1 MNYLV
6 WAFVFFAAFLLQT
19 KISLLSVAPNITA
32 LLAYYAGIKYGQNRG
47 MLFGLLIGAIE
58 DSLSSPILGPNM
70 LGKGLVG
77 FSSSFFI
84 PGGIFVWTPLLG
96 MLGLALLTFADNTA
110 VFLSLS
116 IFDRPPTAPATAL
129 FISVMQAL
137 LNSAAGM
144 FIKPTHA
151 D

>member
-1 MNYLV
+1 MNYV
-6 WAFVFFAAFLLQT
+6 IWAFFIFMAFLLQT

-32 LLAYYAGIKYGQNRG
+32 ILAYYAGIKYGQNRG
-47 MLFGLLIGAIE
+47 VLFGLLIGAIE

-77 FSSSFFI
+77 FSASLFI
-84 PGGIFVWTPLLG
+84 SGGIFVWTPLLG
-96 MLGLALLTFADNTA
+96 MLGIALLTFVDNSA

-116 IFDRPPTAPATAL
+116 IFDRPPTNALTAL
-129 FISVMQAL
+129 FITIMQAL

>member
-1 MNYLV
+1 MNYLL
-6 WAFVFFAAFLLQT
+6 WALAFFMAFLLQT
-19 KISLLSVAPNITA
+19 KISILSVAPNITV
-32 LLAYYAGIKYGQNRG
+32 LLAYYAGIKYGQNKG
-47 MLFGLLIGAIE
+47 VLFGLLIGAIQ

-77 FSSSFFI
+77 FSASFFI
-84 PGGIFVWTPLLG
+84 SGGIFVWTPLLG
-96 MLGLALLTFADNTA
+96 IIGIALLTFVDNAA

-116 IFDRPPTAPATAL
+116 IFDKPPTNPATTL
-129 FISVMQAL
+129 FITIMQAL

-144 FIKPTHA
+144 FIKPAHA